1 MYTEV
6 FLIARP
12 KVRVIVGLWIWGI
25 NSSLTP
31 THPSPIIFGVIETLC
46 CCSRPWAQK
55 FTKIKSVYEDVGM
68 TRDKSQTY
76 FTTQCNF
83 ANPYFWNGFVCGRL
97 ENWCV
102 SDEATP
108 TFFVLPLSNKH
119 FGHWFLFGAKK
130 HEKNWTYPRNFNK
143 KCLFTRANYRLE
155 WKKIFTC
162 TTFSPFTFTY
172 NHKICRKLE

>member
-1 MYTEV
+1 MHKWPIILYTQRFSLLQDLKLGLLLVCEYEE
-6 FLIARP
+6 LIVP
-12 KVRVIVGLWIWGI
+12 
-25 NSSLTP
+25 SHP
-31 THPSPIIFGVIETLC
+31 QPYPSPIIFGVIETLC

-55 FTKIKSVYEDVGM
+55 FTKIRSEYEDVGM

-76 FTTQCNF
+76 FTTQGNF

-119 FGHWFLFGAKK
+119 FGHWFLFEAKK
-130 HEKNWTYPRNFNK
+130 YEKNWTYPRNFNK
-143 KCLFTRANYRLE
+143 KCLLTNLQR
-155 WKKIFTC
+155 
-162 TTFSPFTFTY
+162 
-172 NHKICRKLE
+172 

>member
-1 MYTEV
+1 MHKWPIILYTEV

-31 THPSPIIFGVIETLC
+31 TTVPLSDNFWGHWNTLLLLATL
-46 CCSRPWAQK
+46 SA
-55 FTKIKSVYEDVGM
+55 KIHKNQSEYEDVGM

-119 FGHWFLFGAKK
+119 FGHWFLFEGKK
-130 HEKNWTYPRNFNK
+130 YEKSWTYLRNFNK
-143 KCLFTRANYRLE
+143 KCL
-155 WKKIFTC
+155 
-162 TTFSPFTFTY
+162 PTY
-172 NHKICRKLE
+172 LLQC